1 MNFLEPGSHE
11 LIQRRQ
17 QAKLDFLLSENRSL
31 KQENDLLLLTLQK
44 YRTNQLNEIFSFEI
58 QQLNQQVTSLKE
70 QLTHSQVQAFLN
82 LQLSQ
87 QIEAFYLDLVHE
99 QEDKILEQR
108 RIIHDKEYTI
118 QQQEKNNT
126 VLNDGVAVKCKDL
139 LQLNE
144 ISLKLHNEIE
154 HLKNELLK
162 HNQYIQHY
170 QVKIKQLN
178 NENST
183 YKFELLKFRKALRNQ
198 VTFRKVKESLM
209 NEYEQDL
216 SDTEL
221 SSFSNNGQS
230 TTETR
235 QINTSI
241 STQKC
246 HELERYKKLF
256 EQQVTTNHILQGE
269 YNKIYKQN
277 QQLLVTNERLC
288 MNSQTQNKKLEKL
301 KNEIIYLEQFWQA
314 SLNNTTN
321 QIIKYSIT
329 YPDES
334 KLLLLQRSQSCKQ
347 LEYSESTEMKEFKN
361 YLLQLHRELYS
372 KNRKILISRCVS
384 EPPRF
389 RQIKLTK
396 KKKHLKEQ
404 HQGQQAQD
412 LSMIHK
418 KDLSQLS
425 ECIF

>member
-17 QAKLDFLLSENRSL
+17 QAKLDFLVSENRSL

-82 LQLSQ
+82 LQMSQ

-198 VTFRKVKESLM
+198 VTFRKVRESLM

-256 EQQVTTNHILQGE
+256 ESQVTTNHILQGE

-277 QQLLVTNERLC
+277 QQLLVANERLC
-288 MNSQTQNKKLEKL
+288 MNSQTQNKKIEKL
-301 KNEIIYLEQFWQA
+301 KNELIYLEQFWQA

-329 YPDES
+329 YTDQS
-334 KLLLLQRSQSCKQ
+334 KLLFVQRSQSCKQ
-347 LEYSESTEMKEFKN
+347 LEYQESTELKEFKN

-372 KNRKILISRCVS
+372 KNRKKLISRCVS

-389 RQIKLTK
+389 RQIKMTK
-396 KKKHLKEQ
+396 KKKPLKDQ